1 MNTGS
6 GERAM
11 PILVGVLNLTPDS
24 FSDGGL
30 HLDVE
35 SAVHAA
41 LAMAEAGASWID
53 VGGESTRPGAAV
65 VDARTE
71 IDRVL
76 PVIERLASRLPA
88 GIRISIDTYKAET
101 AAAAIKAGATIV
113 NDVSGGRMDPEILRV
128 GSGVTLVL
136 GHMRGTPATMM
147 AQTPFEDVVAE
158 VQVELEQS
166 IRAARAQG
174 CKDVWWDP
182 GIGFGKGL
190 DENIALIRHVAA
202 MKTALRC
209 PVMVGVS
216 RKRFIGDLTGRPV
229 HGRAFGTAAAVASL
243 VWSGV
248 DAVRVHDVPEM
259 LDVVAVASAL
269 VTP

>member
-1 MNTGS
+1 MNRGL
-6 GERAM
+6 GARAR

-24 FSDGGL
+24 FSDGGRY
-30 HLDVE
+30 LDVQ
-35 SAVHAA
+35 SAVLAA
-41 LAMAEAGASWID
+41 VAMANAGANWID

-65 VDARTE
+65 VDAATE
-71 IDRVL
+71 INRVI
-76 PVIERLASRLPA
+76 PVIEALASRLPSS
-88 GIRISIDTYKAET
+88 IRISIDTYKAET

-113 NDVSGGRMDPEILRV
+113 NDISGGRMDPDILRV

-147 AQTPFEDVVAE
+147 AQTPFQDVVAE
-158 VQVELEQS
+158 VQSELADS

-182 GIGFGKGL
+182 GIGFGKRL
-190 DENIALIRHVAA
+190 EENLALIRQVAA
-202 MKTALRC
+202 MKTALGC

-216 RKRFIGDLTGRPV
+216 RKRFIGELTGRPV
-229 HGRAFGTAAAVASL
+229 DGRAFGTAAAVASL

-248 DAVRVHDVPEM
+248 DAVRVHDIPEM
-259 LDVVAVASAL
+259 SDVVDVASAL
-269 VTP
+269 ARL

>member
-1 MNTGS
+1 MNTS
-6 GERAM
+6 RGEQAK

-24 FSDGGL
+24 FSDGGR
-30 HLDVE
+30 HGDVE
-35 SAVHAA
+35 SAVQAA

-53 VGGESTRPGAAV
+53 VGGESTRPGAVA

-71 IDRVL
+71 IDRVI
-76 PVIERLASRLPA
+76 PVIELLASRLPP

-101 AAAAIKAGATIV
+101 AAAAITAGATIV
-113 NDVSGGRMDPEILRV
+113 NDVSGGQMDPEILRV

-136 GHMRGTPATMM
+136 GHMRGTPASMM
-147 AQTPFEDVVAE
+147 AHAPFEDVVAE
-158 VQVELEQS
+158 VQADLEQC
-166 IRAARAQG
+166 IRAARKRG

-190 DENIALIRHVAA
+190 DENLALIRQVAA
-202 MKTALRC
+202 MKTALGC

-216 RKRFIGDLTGRPV
+216 RKRFIGELTGRPV
-229 HGRAFGTAAAVASL
+229 NNRVFGTAAAVASL

-259 LDVVAVASAL
+259 MDVVEVASAIA
-269 VTP
+269 TP